1 MSVAYPEY
9 VMYLESVAASSWLVL
24 KRVQPIRGGTAYYEP
39 HAAFRTL
46 AGAAE
51 FCKRMNGESE

>member
-24 KRVQPIRGGTAYYEP
+24 KRVQPIRGGTTYYEP
-39 HAAFRTL
+39 HATYLR
-46 AGAAE
+46 
-51 FCKRMNGESE
+51 